1 MRPGTR
7 FRSGATRP
15 AGHIFYIPA
24 SERPTDDPK
33 GRPHYLVNRCDPGAD
48 PFAVATLAHM
58 STKATEHTEY
68 GSPVHEIETHGSLN
82 KPNQAG
88 SYVIAARLL
97 PRNPERLV
105 VSAMSAVNAVRSVRQ
120 SVLLAVGLGEGIATA
135 GRSSVRGRLVRVLDP
150 GVDARYGCVLT
161 GHAYSASRRYQVI
174 VPIMDRIV
182 AGIDGPEI
190 LEPTRWDVVPTREP
204 WWDVLPLHSPMLDT
218 AGLISLSEP
227 WRQIRD
233 RRKWLKPQIEILP
246 VSIDD
251 ATLATVEARIV
262 ERLQQ

>member
-7 FRSGATRP
+7 FRAGATRP

-33 GRPHYLVNRCDPGAD
+33 SRPYFLVNRCDPGSD
-48 PFAVATLAHM
+48 PSGVATLAHM

-68 GSPVHEIETHGSLN
+68 GSPIHEVQDRASLAR
-82 KPNQAG
+82 PDQMG
-88 SYVIAARLL
+88 SYVITARLL

-105 VSAMSAVNAVRSVRQ
+105 VSAMSAVNAVRSVQ
-120 SVLLAVGLGEGIATA
+120 QAVFLAVGLGEDIAGS

-150 GVDARYGCVLT
+150 GVDAHYGCVLT

-174 VPIMDRIV
+174 VPIIDRVV
-182 AGIDGPEI
+182 AGSDGPEI
-190 LEPTRWDVVPTREP
+190 LEPTPWDVVPTRQP
-204 WWDVLPLHSPMLDT
+204 WWNALSLHSPMLDT

-227 WRQIRD
+227 WRQGRN
-233 RRKWLKPQIEILP
+233 RRRWLKPQIEVLDS
-246 VSIDD
+246 SIDD
-251 ATLATVEARIV
+251 ATLAMVEARISA
-262 ERLQQ
+262 RLRQ